1 MSLSILLIIAVT
13 ATAFAGIA
21 GWLFH
26 RDDFHDR
33 SDRQGGCI
41 VIAGLIAA
49 VVALASWAFLAG
61 AALIGGTTGQI
72 AAAGLLTVLAIS
84 TLTVALRVRDPDL
97 SDNLLLPVA
106 IILPAAVISWCLI
119 LGTVLLE

>member
-26 RDDFHDR
+26 RDDFHDQ
-33 SDRQGGCI
+33 SDRQGACI
-41 VIAGLIAA
+41 VIAGLTAA
-49 VVALASWAFLAG
+49 VVALAAWAFLAG
-61 AALIGGTTGQI
+61 AALIGGTTGQF
-72 AAAGLLTVLAIS
+72 AAAGLLTVLAIC
-84 TLTVALRVRDPDL
+84 TFAVALHVRDPDL
-97 SDNLLLPVA
+97 SDRLALAGL

-119 LGTVLLE
+119 LGSVLLE